1 MTIKIA
7 LPLTLVVGLS
17 ACASTTD
24 MSAPSGTAADF
35 GNSVNSLIKA
45 QTANPATLSNPSTE
59 PVTGVDPDYAGNV
72 IEAMRESVQA
82 AEVKEPIEI
91 VVGGEEVND
100 HEADA
105 TAATRNRRGA
115 GRHGAPGLA
124 RDGRPRSTPGT

>member
-72 IEAMRESVQA
+72 IEAMRESVA
-82 AEVKEPIEI
+82 KPAEVKEPIEI
-91 VVGGEEVND
+91 RVGGEGGE
-100 HEADA
+100 
-105 TAATRNRRGA
+105 
-115 GRHGAPGLA
+115 
-124 RDGRPRSTPGT
+124 